1 VWIPD
6 ETMHQPRQILVYALL
21 LAIAFAFPGELL
33 AQSER
38 AARDYFEAG
47 KQAYENE
54 DYAAA
59 LEAFRAAIDAGLAGP
74 AVHYNRGVVAY
85 RLELLD
91 EAEAAF
97 MQVARTPQMTALA
110 WYNLGLVQLRR
121 DDPEG
126 AARWFEKV
134 LASSHDRT
142 LRDLAAA
149 QLRGLPAD
157 PSLASWVYFDAGIGY
172 DDNVALTADG
182 ELLGVS
188 GNESPFL
195 ETQLAAAAYASNRL
209 RFDGAIFAVHFSEL
223 DELDQAAVMA
233 GTTWLHSCREWACE
247 AGLQLGRSWLD
258 GRSFEDRATLA
269 FQGTR
274 ALHDDWRLRL
284 RYRFEKLRGH
294 APFELLD
301 GDRHQF
307 AVRLSQR
314 AGPRRVRVEY
324 AFEINDREGES
335 VSPERH
341 QLQGEAIYTLREGYS
356 LVLGAGYRRSDID
369 LEDQPGWHEDRLL
382 LSLGL
387 NKNLPGDWE
396 LSARYDYTRN
406 RSDLDAADYTRNRVL
421 LGFNHLF

>member
-1 VWIPD
+1 
-6 ETMHQPRQILVYALL
+6 MHQPWQSPLCALL
-21 LAIAFAFPGELL
+21 LAVAFAFPGELL

-54 DYAAA
+54 DYSAA
-59 LEAFRAAIDAGLAGP
+59 LEAFRAAIDAGLTGP
-74 AVHYNRGVVAY
+74 AVHYNRGVAAY

-97 MQVARTPQMTALA
+97 KQVARTPQMAALA
-110 WYNLGLVQLRR
+110 WYNLGLVELRR
-121 DDPEG
+121 DDPDG

-134 LASSHDRT
+134 LASSRDRV
-142 LRDLAAA
+142 
-149 QLRGLPAD
+149 LRGLASAQLQGLPAPPD
-157 PSLASWVYFDAGIGY
+157 QSSWAYFDAGVGF

-188 GNESPFL
+188 GNDSPFI
-195 ETQLAAAAYASNRL
+195 ETQLAAAAYIDSRL
-209 RFDGAIFAVHFSEL
+209 RFDGAIFAIRFSEL
-223 DELDQAAVMA
+223 DEFDQTAVMA
-233 GTTWLHSCREWACE
+233 GATWLHSCREWACE

-258 GRSFEDRATLA
+258 GNSFEDRATLA
-269 FQGTR
+269 VQGTR
-274 ALHDDWRLRL
+274 ALPSDWRLRL

-301 GDRHQF
+301 GNRHQL

-314 AGPRRVRVEY
+314 AGARRARVEY
-324 AFEINDREGES
+324 AFETNDREGES

-341 QLQGEAIYTLREGYS
+341 QLRGEVIHALRGGYS
-356 LVLGAGYRRSDID
+356 LVVGAGYRRSDID
-369 LEDQPGWHEDRLL
+369 LRDEPGWHENRLL

-406 RSDLDAADYTRNRVL
+406 QSDLDAADYRRNRVL
-421 LGFNHLF
+421 LGLNHLF

>member
-1 VWIPD
+1 
-6 ETMHQPRQILVYALL
+6 MHQPWQSPLCALL

-33 AQSER
+33 AQSEH

-47 KQAYENE
+47 KQAYENG
-54 DYAAA
+54 DYGAA
-59 LEAFRAAIDAGLAGP
+59 LEAFRAAIDAGLTGP
-74 AVHYNRGVVAY
+74 AVQYNRGVAAY

-97 MQVARTPQMTALA
+97 RQVARHPQMTALA

-126 AARWFEKV
+126 AAAWFEKV
-134 LASSHDRT
+134 LASSRDRV
-142 LRDLAAA
+142 
-149 QLRGLPAD
+149 LRGLATAQLQGLPAASD
-157 PSLASWVYFDAGIGY
+157 QASWVYFDAGVGY

-188 GNESPFL
+188 GNDSPFI
-195 ETQLAAAAYASNRL
+195 ESQLAAAAYIGSRL
-209 RFDGAIFAVHFSEL
+209 RFDGAIFAIHFSDL
-223 DELDQAAVMA
+223 DDFDQAAVMA
-233 GTTWLHSCREWACE
+233 GAAWLHSCREWACE

-258 GRSFEDRATLA
+258 GSPFEDRATLA
-269 FQGTR
+269 LQGTR
-274 ALHDDWRLRL
+274 ALQSDWRLRL
-284 RYRFEKLRGH
+284 RYRFEQLRGH

-301 GDRHQF
+301 GDRHQ
-307 AVRLSQR
+307 VSIRLSQR
-314 AGPRRVRVEY
+314 AGSRRLRVEY
-324 AFEINDREGES
+324 AFETNDREGES

-341 QLQGEAIYTLREGYS
+341 QLQGEVIHALQDGYS

-369 LEDQPGWHEDRLL
+369 LRDQPGWHEDRLQ

-387 NKNLPGDWE
+387 RKDLPGDWE

-406 RSDLDAADYTRNRVL
+406 QSDLDAADYRRNRVL
-421 LGFNHLF
+421 VALNHLF